1 MAGRVH
7 SEVISII
14 IPKVEK
20 KTEEPALFGLKGTNQ
35 RHGALLWLCYCV
47 DRLLDT
53 HNPFGDK
60 CADRGRVEPVKVSY
74 DVRSR
79 GLMGLVLNMFP
90 HHWPLISVC
99 ARSKQMEV
107 E

>member
-1 MAGRVH
+1 MH
-7 SEVISII
+7 SEVNSTA
-14 IPKVEK
+14 IPKIEGK
-20 KTEEPALFGLKGTNQ
+20 ARRACAFGLKGTNQ

-74 DVRSR
+74 DVQSG